1 MSVTDPTYAPITLKY
16 LCMYNVQKVLPAVY
30 DDSLSYYELLAKI
43 QEKLNEVVASENHLN
58 EWQAAQDE
66 VMGLLEQKVDDFID
80 GGYKD
85 EFDRFVQGWL
95 DENWD
100 GYISKWAHMV
110 FFGLTED
117 GYFCA
122 YIPHDW
128 SFIFGTVI
136 DYDDENYG
144 RLTITY

>member
-1 MSVTDPTYAPITLKY
+1 MADIGYVPLTLRY

-43 QEKLNEVVASENHLN
+43 QEKVNEEITSLNNLN
-58 EWQAAQDE
+58 AWQQAQDE
-66 VMGLLEQKVDDFID
+66 VIGLLEQKVDDFID

-85 EFDRFVQGWL
+85 EFDQFVQGWL

-100 GYISKWAHMV
+100 GYISKWAHML
-110 FFGLTED
+110 FFGLTDD

-128 SFIFGTVI
+128 SFVFDTIVNYR
-136 DYDDENYG
+136 DPNYG
-144 RLTITY
+144 RLCIIY

>member
-1 MSVTDPTYAPITLKY
+1 MADIGYVPLTLRY

-43 QEKLNEVVASENHLN
+43 QEKVNEEVTSLNNLN
-58 EWQAAQDE
+58 AWQEAQDE
-66 VMGLLEQKVDDFID
+66 VIGLLEQKVDDFVN
-80 GGYKD
+80 GGYKE

-100 GYISKWAHMV
+100 GYIAKWAHML

-122 YIPHDW
+122 YVPHDW
-128 SFIFGTVI
+128 SFVFGTVL
-136 DYDDENYG
+136 DYRDPNYG
-144 RLTITY
+144 KLWIKY